1 MNRGRT
7 ERTEGERNCNGE
19 HTGLAYLRLLGAQLA
34 IGAAAIFARFALM
47 GAGPFAAGAL
57 RLGIAALVVL
67 AIAGPLRR
75 LGARRE
81 GAFVAAGMALGLHFA
96 TWIASLLYTSVAVST
111 LLVTTA
117 PIWTELYDALRE
129 RRMPSA
135 WFATSLVLAIAGVAI
150 IASARS
156 SPAPIPGH
164 AFAGAVLALAGGMA
178 IAAYLLVV
186 RDAGARH
193 GDPLGTR
200 QIVARTYS
208 YAAVALFVAAFVAR
222 QPAPR
227 LGDGVAWGGILAMAL
242 ISQLLGHTALNAALR
257 DFSPS
262 VVALT
267 TLLEPAIAAA
277 FAALLFGEALT
288 LPVFAGGALV
298 LAAVAV
304 TLRAPRPLATLP

>member
-1 MNRGRT
+1 M
-7 ERTEGERNCNGE
+7 
-19 HTGLAYLRLLGAQLA
+19 AYLRLLGAQLA
-34 IGAAAIFARFALM
+34 IGAAAIFARFALL
-47 GAGPFAAGAL
+47 GAGPFAVGAL
-57 RLGIAALVVL
+57 RLAIAALVVL

-81 GAFVAAGMALGLHFA
+81 GAFIAAGMALGLHFA

-117 PIWTELYDALRE
+117 PIWTELFDALRE
-129 RRMPSA
+129 RRMPSLS
-135 WFATSLVLAIAGVAI
+135 FAASLALAIAGVVI
-150 IASARS
+150 IAAGRSA
-156 SPAPIPGH
+156 PAPIAGH
-164 AFAGAVLALAGGMA
+164 ALAGAALALAGGIA

-193 GDPLGTR
+193 NDPLGTR

-208 YAAVALFVAAFVAR
+208 YAAAGLIVAAVIAR
-222 QPAPR
+222 QPAPS
-227 LGDGVAWGGILAMAL
+227 LADGVAWGGILAMAL

-267 TLLEPAIAAA
+267 TLLEPAVAAVL
-277 FAALLFGEALT
+277 AALIFHETLT
-288 LPVFAGGALV
+288 PPLVLGGALV
-298 LAAVAV
+298 LAAVGV
-304 TLRAPRPLATLP
+304 TLRAPRTLVALP